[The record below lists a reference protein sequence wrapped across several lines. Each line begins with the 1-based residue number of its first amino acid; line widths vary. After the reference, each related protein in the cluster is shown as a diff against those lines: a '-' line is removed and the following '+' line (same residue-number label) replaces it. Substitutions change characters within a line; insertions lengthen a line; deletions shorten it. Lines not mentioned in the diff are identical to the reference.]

1 MTSLAPLL
9 AFFALGAL
17 ARASG
22 RAPEGLGSSLNWW
35 ILNLALPALLL
46 ELIPGLGFD
55 VQYWFLVVAMWLVFA
70 GAWAGAVLL
79 GRLLHW
85 SRERV
90 GAVTL
95 MAGLGNCTF
104 IGYPMIEALHGR
116 DGLALAVIADQ
127 LGVLFVLTVGAT
139 LVAASCSGRD
149 PQPLSIAHRILVFPP
164 FLAVLAGLVAGRI
177 GPWPLVFQDVL
188 SAVAATLTPLALF
201 SVGLRFRPGLAPRHL
216 GPVGAVL
223 AWKMLLA
230 PAAVLGLGWA
240 AGITGLTLTVG
251 VLQAAMGPMITAAII
266 ADQHGLESEVINTS
280 LGAGVLLTFLT
291 VPAWNMIL

>member
-1 MTSLAPLL
+1 MDGPGIARDQTRKAGSGIGVGLFIHLEAELAE
-9 AFFALGAL
+9 AVDFII
-17 ARASG
+17 
-22 RAPEGLGSSLNWW
+22 EG
-35 ILNLALPALLL
+35 PAADAQR
-46 ELIPGLGFD
+46 ERG
-55 VQYWFLVVAMWLVFA
+55 
-70 GAWAGAVLL
+70 AGAVE
-79 GRLLHW
+79 GVFPERLD
-85 SRERV
+85 
-90 GAVTL
+90 
-95 MAGLGNCTF
+95 
-104 IGYPMIEALHGR
+104 

-127 LGVLFVLTVGAT
+127 LGLLFVLTVGAT
-139 LVAASCSGRD
+139 MVAASCSGRD
-149 PQPLSIAHRILVFPP
+149 AQPSGIAHRILVFPP

-280 LGAGVLLTFLT
+280 LGSGVLLTFLT